1 MRLNRFRL
9 AILLFLILLLIPFS
23 IFFSREQVIKESVQV
38 QILENLF
45 KPLDLIF
52 IHYAF
57 LPNKLP
63 KYEITTK
70 ESNLQKLYDTLP
82 KTNNEIE
89 FNYKR
94 IVEDR
99 LYIPIKFKI
108 DDVEYKGEMTVRG
121 INPPHYLGEKK
132 SFRVRLNS
140 NQNAP
145 FSGIDFLVPEDR
157 YFVDDMVS
165 YNLSQKLNMFALKP
179 GFANLKVNGKNFGVY
194 ETLPDEEDN
203 TNIELATLSTA
214 DIYYRDEST
223 PQVLANHPR
232 DSSHWANLFLEGGTW
247 QIRNNPEDND
257 PAPFSAIEKLAS
269 VNKKN
274 GEEFFNE
281 LAKITDM
288 DQLIRFIAHNYL
300 MGDWHQGN
308 QHNQSLIWLKEIGKF
323 NFIPNDNSINP
334 VEVLEG
340 FHFNDFTEKITS
352 NPKYYWARNQILW
365 KLVNDEKY
373 KSELANDID
382 RNYNLLKGPIYQDS
396 LKPFRFIAFRTK
408 INKQKKVIL
417 ENFEKVKSYFTQYYI
432 DTSTKNFSLLNQ
444 DILAAT
450 RIRANS
456 YFQPTL
462 KVIKINFQ
470 NPGNKELK
478 IYYDKNEN
486 EKLDSSD
493 SLIAS
498 GSSTSEQLEIEV
510 NRKLESSRFLDSP
523 VDVTRPTAISSIIIT
538 STSKNIILK
547 NIQFEFA
554 NSLTEENLKVE
565 NNLIDGSLFIEKPK
579 LPEFVEV
586 LANSQYEIRLG
597 THRVQTDLY
606 FPEGE
611 LKILPGTTLQF
622 DPGISLISRG
632 VIKAQGT
639 TQSPIIF
646 TKSQNENWGGILVAG
661 PNNNTSTFEN
671 ISIEY
676 GSGVSK
682 YGFESTGTLSL
693 HFTNAKVINSKFRYS
708 QNDDAFNLKHGKVI
722 LQNNNFADT
731 YSDAIDVDSTGG
743 EITGNTFSNIGT
755 GPDLGDAIDTS
766 FSQVYIQNNKI
777 SGASDKCLSIG
788 ENSNLEI
795 VANNLEKCGI
805 GIAVKDG
812 SEARIIDNVIKNS
825 KVGLS
830 LYMKKSIYRSG
841 GLATLKNNKLEG
853 NEKDTESDERS
864 KIIEEN

>member
-257 PAPFSAIEKLAS
+257 PAPFSPLEKLIKI
-269 VNKKN
+269 NTID
-274 GEEFFNE
+274 GDEFFDE
-281 LAKITDM
+281 LSKITDF
-288 DQLIRFIAHNYL
+288 DQFTKFLAHNFI

-308 QHNQSLIWLKEIGKF
+308 KHNQSLIFLKEIGKF
-323 NFIPNDNSINP
+323 WFIPNDNSINP
-334 VEVLEG
+334 IEVLEG
-340 FHFNDFTEKITS
+340 F
-352 NPKYYWARNQILW
+352 
-365 KLVNDEKY
+365 
-373 KSELANDID
+373 
-382 RNYNLLKGPIYQDS
+382 
-396 LKPFRFIAFRTK
+396 
-408 INKQKKVIL
+408 
-417 ENFEKVKSYFTQYYI
+417 
-432 DTSTKNFSLLNQ
+432 
-444 DILAAT
+444 
-450 RIRANS
+450 
-456 YFQPTL
+456 
-462 KVIKINFQ
+462 
-470 NPGNKELK
+470 
-478 IYYDKNEN
+478 
-486 EKLDSSD
+486 
-493 SLIAS
+493 
-498 GSSTSEQLEIEV
+498 
-510 NRKLESSRFLDSP
+510 
-523 VDVTRPTAISSIIIT
+523 
-538 STSKNIILK
+538 
-547 NIQFEFA
+547 
-554 NSLTEENLKVE
+554 
-565 NNLIDGSLFIEKPK
+565 
-579 LPEFVEV
+579 
-586 LANSQYEIRLG
+586 
-597 THRVQTDLY
+597 
-606 FPEGE
+606 
-611 LKILPGTTLQF
+611 
-622 DPGISLISRG
+622 
-632 VIKAQGT
+632 
-639 TQSPIIF
+639 
-646 TKSQNENWGGILVAG
+646 
-661 PNNNTSTFEN
+661 
-671 ISIEY
+671 
-676 GSGVSK
+676 
-682 YGFESTGTLSL
+682 
-693 HFTNAKVINSKFRYS
+693 
-708 QNDDAFNLKHGKVI
+708 
-722 LQNNNFADT
+722 
-731 YSDAIDVDSTGG
+731 
-743 EITGNTFSNIGT
+743 
-755 GPDLGDAIDTS
+755 
-766 FSQVYIQNNKI
+766 
-777 SGASDKCLSIG
+777 
-788 ENSNLEI
+788 
-795 VANNLEKCGI
+795 
-805 GIAVKDG
+805 
-812 SEARIIDNVIKNS
+812 
-825 KVGLS
+825 
-830 LYMKKSIYRSG
+830 
-841 GLATLKNNKLEG
+841 
-853 NEKDTESDERS
+853 
-864 KIIEEN
+864 